1 MKKSKKLVLA
11 GLVLL
16 AAITGLLALTG
27 CKTEVDTSSP
37 QQEQTDDGNANSSG
51 GGDTDNG
58 EEKPGSGESNTDS
71 KPCSHQPEADDGD
84 CTTEVK
90 CTVCGEVTTPARDSH
105 TGGTATCVEGK
116 VCEICG
122 VEYDT
127 TKNPDNHT
135 STEFTY
141 TENNDGTHKKLYAC
155 CEVVHT
161 AHEACLV
168 GEATCTHGK
177 LCDVCGF
184 EYDTTK
190 APDNHASENYTYT
203 DNGDGTHTKTH
214 ECGVTV
220 GEPEDHTLTYS
231 ANGNIITESCSVGC
245 GHSETATI
253 TAENVTY
260 SGTEHKNATVVYSE
274 GWIGEKST
282 VSYTNNTNA
291 GTATA
296 SITIGD
302 ATATAD
308 FTIAKAPVTITL
320 DPKTKEYGDRDPI
333 PTYTVEGLIGDDTLG
348 FFFSRESIEDVGVHP
363 YKLNMS
369 SNPGDENYTINYV
382 GESITIVPKELNM
395 EDLYI
400 EMDPESFV
408 YDGTEK
414 KPVSLSIYDL
424 QVAYVERKLVEGK
437 DYEVTGYHNN
447 VNPGTAT
454 VTIQGIGNFTGT
466 LTIPFTITPAHQILG
481 EQ

>member
-16 AAITGLLALTG
+16 AAIAGLLALTG

-51 GGDTDNG
+51 GGDIDNG
-58 EEKPGSGESNTDS
+58 EEKPSSGESNTDPKS
-71 KPCSHQPEADDGD
+71 CSHQPGADDGD

-90 CTVCGEVTTPARDSH
+90 CTVCGEVTTPAKESH

-127 TKNPDNHT
+127 TKNFNNHA

-141 TENNDGTHKKLYAC
+141 TNNGDGTHNKLYAC

-214 ECGVTV
+214 ECGVVV
-220 GEPEDHTLTYS
+220 GEPENHTIENHVCTACGAMEIVVSFNAGDYKWETGDTLYFCRISRNNQWEQYCFTATVAEDGTVTWTPDKTLYWDGTGGHRLIVSYPANTGLGWDDFEIKADQSDVEKLKKADCMNARWIGTPTTNVINFELKHRMAKVTVNYEVAEDITTAISKFEVYS
-231 ANGNIITESCSVGC
+231 NSWICCFRDDDGMSIITSAIQQLDVWVTPYYNGNQF
-245 GHSETATI
+245 TAF
-253 TAENVTY
+253 
-260 SGTEHKNATVVYSE
+260 
-274 GWIGEKST
+274 
-282 VSYTNNTNA
+282 VSPDSYA
-291 GTATA
+291 
-296 SITIGD
+296 
-302 ATATAD
+302 AD
-308 FTIAKAPVTITL
+308 GNFIKITL
-320 DPKTKEYGDRDPI
+320 DNGTVYEVKMNKAVTFEEGAEY
-333 PTYTVEGLIGDDTLG
+333 TYKVVITADDAYA
-348 FFFSRESIEDVGVHP
+348 VGV
-363 YKLNMS
+363 
-369 SNPGDENYTINYV
+369 DA
-382 GESITIVPKELNM
+382 
-395 EDLYI
+395 
-400 EMDPESFV
+400 
-408 YDGTEK
+408 
-414 KPVSLSIYDL
+414 
-424 QVAYVERKLVEGK
+424 Q
-437 DYEVTGYHNN
+437 
-447 VNPGTAT
+447 
-454 VTIQGIGNFTGT
+454 
-466 LTIPFTITPAHQILG
+466 
-481 EQ
+481 